1 MKLLIPILMLLIIT
15 AIWLFLPGDAEE
27 LALAEQVAVPVTVEQ
42 AAFMEK
48 VLKAIEKHDLDQLV
62 RMTHRPDEFT
72 LSTYREGVFA
82 EKNFCPAVITGAVK
96 LKKSSRDVTS
106 VLVKSEPR
114 GRVYQFS
121 LISKEGVWAI
131 KSISEEL

>member
-27 LALAEQVAVPVTVEQ
+27 LVLAEQVAVPVTVEQ

-62 RMTHRPDEFT
+62 RMTYRPDEFT

-82 EKNFCPAVITGAVK
+82 EKI
-96 LKKSSRDVTS
+96 S
-106 VLVKSEPR
+106 VR
-114 GRVYQFS
+114 Q
-121 LISKEGVWAI
+121 
-131 KSISEEL
+131 

>member
-1 MKLLIPILMLLIIT
+1 
-15 AIWLFLPGDAEE
+15 
-27 LALAEQVAVPVTVEQ
+27 
-42 AAFMEK
+42 MEK

-62 RMTHRPDEFT
+62 RMTYRPDEFT